1 MDSTVKLSS
10 KEVPYLTAEN
20 VGLHSKLVFYD
31 KNHAQIYMN
40 LTILQALNCN
50 FLHYLDYEESEIAVS
65 TEFEMH
71 ELQEL
76 QRFYYTGSCNLE
88 IVSCV
93 LDALGID
100 LTQFCLQSQ
109 IRVKKDHVKVEV
121 KSEPKDPNDV
131 KDVLME
137 LPHPDEYL
145 EYSEESEY
153 SEYSDSEEESYSRP
167 KKFKSSKSP
176 RIKGQGR
183 ADHYRPRDYNK
194 NQDFLKY
201 ELPKVMIMIYRF
213 FRNGPSF

>member
-1 MDSTVKLSS
+1 MEPTVKLSS
-10 KEVPYLTAEN
+10 KELPYLTAEN
-20 VGLHSKLVFYD
+20 VGLHSKLLFYD

-40 LTILQALNCN
+40 LTILRALNCN
-50 FLHYLDYEESEIAVS
+50 FLLHLDYEESEIAVS

-88 IVSCV
+88 IVSGV

-100 LTQFCLQSQ
+100 LTQFALQLQ
-109 IRVKKDHVKVEV
+109 MNLQNKVKVEV
-121 KSEPKDPNDV
+121 KAEPTEVNDV

-137 LPHPDEYL
+137 LPHPDEFL

-167 KKFKSSKSP
+167 KKSKTSRSP
-176 RIKGQGR
+176 RIKGQPR
-183 ADHYRPRDYNK
+183 DHYKPRDYNK

-201 ELPKVMIMIYRF
+201 ELPKVNLY
-213 FRNGPSF
+213 